1 MPATQGRHRLGMS
14 TPAFVVE
21 LLKLTRSSPMTR
33 PEIRREMGVAEDTA
47 YEWVAEL
54 VAGGLLVE
62 RDNRRAPGQRGNV
75 AKAYALSPEWG
86 GRP

>member
-1 MPATQGRHRLGMS
+1 MS

-21 LLKLTRSSPMTR
+21 ILKLARSGPVTR
-33 PEIRREMGVAEDTA
+33 PEIRREMGIAEDTA

-62 RDNRRAPGQRGNV
+62 RPNDRTRGGRGKV
-75 AKAYALSPEWG
+75 AQAYSLSPEWG
-86 GRP
+86 GKP